1 MSRNAESRFALAPSV
16 SHPRSTFDRNQK
28 IVTSAEVGKLIP
40 FFIDEVLPGDTFQ
53 VDTHAVIRFTP
64 MVSCPLDDIVF
75 DTYYFYVP
83 NRIVYDDWIRFMGES
98 DKSAWTTPPT
108 YKVPKITAPE
118 GGWNNGTIADYLGI
132 PTKVSNISV
141 NALPFRAFAKIYD
154 FFFRDENVQDHV
166 YCPTDAVNRTGVN
179 TGNYV
184 TDMHLGGQVPYA
196 NKLHDAFTSCLPN
209 TQKAGEPATLKF
221 EGVVPVHTMPSNNDF
236 SSLPSGFGYTPV
248 AYNVI
253 SPTGES
259 LNLSAGLY
267 APAAKL
273 TNQLALDPVSGSNT
287 LNQEAGW
294 DPYGGAEFQANGTSV
309 AMSPSNLVA
318 NMSLSKFGFNV
329 PELRTAFQVQR
340 FLELLARTGTRYNE
354 AIKAIYDVT
363 VPDYRAMMPEYL
375 GGSRIDINIQQVTNM
390 TAPSA
395 ANDDPLGTVG
405 AYSLTNSSGASW
417 TKSFTEA
424 GFVIG
429 CFVARYRHSYQQSL
443 AKMWTRGE
451 DRTDYFM
458 PVFAN
463 ISEQPVYNRE
473 VCCLGQISDADV
485 FGYQEAWYDYR
496 YLPDRISG
504 LMRSNSNS
512 GLDIWHFADYYDGV
526 PTLSDEWMQEDSSN
540 IDRCLAVKQATAGF
554 QFYCDI
560 LVNNRATRLLPLY
573 SVPGLIDH
581 N

>member
-28 IVTSAEVGKLIP
+28 IVTSGEVGKLVP

-53 VDTHAVIRFTP
+53 VDTHAVLRFTP

-83 NRIVYDDWIRFMGES
+83 NRIVYDDWTRFMGES
-98 DKSAWTTPPT
+98 DISAWTTPPT
-108 YKVPKITAPE
+108 YKVPRVVAPE
-118 GGWNNGTIADYLGI
+118 GGWDNGTIADYLGV
-132 PTKVSNISV
+132 PTKVPNISV

-154 FFFRDENVQDHV
+154 YFFRDENVQDHV
-166 YCPTDAVNRTGVN
+166 NCPTDAVNRTGVN

-184 TDMHLGGQVPYA
+184 TDMHLGGKVPYA

-209 TQKAGEPATLKF
+209 TQKGASPAH
-221 EGVVPVHTMPSNNDF
+221 VVFGGKIPVHTGDTF
-236 SSLPSGFGYTPV
+236 D
-248 AYNVI
+248 I
-253 SPTGES
+253 
-259 LNLSAGLY
+259 
-267 APAAKL
+267 
-273 TNQLALDPVSGSNT
+273 SNT
-287 LNQEAGW
+287 PSVPMHYDIKNVDSTADMAFMDGKSYW
-294 DPYGGAEFQANGTSV
+294 PAFKHSGINMIPPGGSV
-309 AMSPSNLVA
+309 STGDS
-318 NMSLSKFGFNV
+318 SYGFNV
-329 PELRTAFQVQR
+329 TDGFAMADQQTGTMMFRPNNLYADMSMADGGGISIPELRTAFQVQR

-363 VPDYRAMMPEYL
+363 VPDYRAMQPEYL
-375 GGSRIDINIQQVTNM
+375 GGSRIDINIQQVVNM

-395 ANDDPLGTVG
+395 QNDDPLGTIG

-417 TKSFTEA
+417 TKSFVEA

-443 AKMWTRGE
+443 ARMWTRGE

-458 PVFAN
+458 PVFQN
-463 ISEQPVYNRE
+463 ISEQPVYKRE
-473 VCCLGQISDADV
+473 VCCTGQTSDGDV
-485 FGYQEAWYDYR
+485 FGYQEPWYDYR

-504 LMRSNSNS
+504 LCRTNANS
-512 GLDIWHFADYYDGV
+512 GLDIWHFGDYYNEV
-526 PTLSDEWMQEDSSN
+526 PTLSDTWMQEDSSN

>member
-28 IVTSAEVGKLIP
+28 IVTSGEVGKLIP

-53 VDTHAVIRFTP
+53 VDTHAVLRFTP

-98 DKSAWTTPPT
+98 DTSAWTTPPT
-108 YKVPKITAPE
+108 YKVPKVSAPA
-118 GGWNNGTIADYLGI
+118 GGWDNGTIADYMGI
-132 PTKVSNISV
+132 PTKVSGISV

-154 FFFRDENVQDHV
+154 YFFRDENVQDHV
-166 YCPTDAVNRTGVN
+166 NCPTDAVNRTGVN

-184 TDMHLGGQVPYA
+184 TDIHLGGKVPYA

-209 TQKAGEPATLKF
+209 TQKAGLPASI
-221 EGVVPVHTMPSNNDF
+221 GISHVPVVTGAEHGNIDRMHPMTFDVRRKD
-236 SSLPSGFGYTPV
+236 G
-248 AYNVI
+248 VI
-253 SPTGES
+253 QP
-259 LNLSAGLY
+259 LSANQGYSALLIHDDKVN
-267 APAAKL
+267 ADL
-273 TNQLALDPVSGSNT
+273 TNRGYLALGGGQSNQNYNFDSSYNLYPT
-287 LNQEAGW
+287 NLEIN
-294 DPYGGAEFQANGTSV
+294 
-309 AMSPSNLVA
+309 SN
-318 NMSLSKFGFNV
+318 SFISV

-375 GGSRIDINIQQVTNM
+375 GGSRIDINIQQVVNM
-390 TAPSA
+390 TAPSG
-395 ANDDPLGTVG
+395 ANDDPLGTIG

-417 TKSFTEA
+417 TKSFVEA

-443 AKMWTRGE
+443 ARMWTRGE

-463 ISEQPVYNRE
+463 ISEQPVYKRE
-473 VCCLGQISDADV
+473 ICCTGTETDDDV
-485 FGYQEAWYDYR
+485 FGYQEPWFDYR

-504 LMRSNSNS
+504 LCRTNANS
-512 GLDIWHFADYYDGV
+512 GLDIWHFADYYNEV
-526 PTLSDEWMQEDSSN
+526 PTLSDTWMQEDSSN
-540 IDRCLAVKQATAGF
+540 VDRCLAVKQATAGF

>member
-28 IVTSAEVGKLIP
+28 IVTSGEVGKLIP

-53 VDTHAVIRFTP
+53 VDTHAVLRFTP

-83 NRIVYDDWIRFMGES
+83 NRIVYDDWVRFMGES
-98 DKSAWTTPPT
+98 DTSAWTTPPT
-108 YKVPKITAPE
+108 YKVPKVSAPT
-118 GGWNNGTIADYLGI
+118 GGWDNGTIADYLGV
-132 PTKVSNISV
+132 PTKVSGISV

-154 FFFRDENVQDHV
+154 YFFRDENVQDHV
-166 YCPTDAVNRTGVN
+166 NCPTDAVNRTGVN

-184 TDMHLGGQVPYA
+184 TDLHLGGKVPYA

-209 TQKAGEPATLKF
+209 TQKAGSPAT
-221 EGVVPVHTMPSNNDF
+221 VYATPVPVMTGDEHITGPVSNLTPLKWRTDDSFGLSNNK
-236 SSLPSGFGYTPV
+236 
-248 AYNVI
+248 AYNIVLGNTSGEGYI
-253 SPTGES
+253 GVGDTLITNEANINVTSCKNLQPT
-259 LNLSAGLY
+259 NLWADTS
-267 APAAKL
+267 
-273 TNQLALDPVSGSNT
+273 QL
-287 LNQEAGW
+287 
-294 DPYGGAEFQANGTSV
+294 
-309 AMSPSNLVA
+309 
-318 NMSLSKFGFNV
+318 GFSI

-340 FLELLARTGTRYNE
+340 FLELLARTGSRYNE

-363 VPDYRAMMPEYL
+363 VPDYRAMQPEYL
-375 GGSRIDINIQQVTNM
+375 GGSRIDINIQQVVNM

-395 ANDDPLGTVG
+395 DTDDPLGTIG

-417 TKSFTEA
+417 TKSFVEA

-443 AKMWTRGE
+443 ARMWTRGE

-463 ISEQPVYNRE
+463 ISEQPVYKRE
-473 VCCLGQISDADV
+473 ICCTGTETDDDV
-485 FGYQEAWYDYR
+485 FGYQEPWFDYR

-504 LMRSNSNS
+504 LCRTNANS
-512 GLDIWHFADYYDGV
+512 GLDIWHFGDFYNDV
-526 PTLSDEWMQEDSSN
+526 PTLSDTWMQEDSSN
-540 IDRCLAVKQATAGF
+540 VDRCLAVKQATAGF

>member
-28 IVTSAEVGKLIP
+28 IVTSGEVGRLIP
-40 FFIDEVLPGDTFQ
+40 FYIDEVLPGDTFQ
-53 VDTHAVIRFTP
+53 VDTHAVLRFTP

-83 NRIVYDDWIRFMGES
+83 NRIVYDDWVRFMGES
-98 DKSAWTTPPT
+98 DTSAWTKAPT

-118 GGWNNGTIADYLGI
+118 GGWDNGTIADYLGV

-166 YCPTDAVNRTGVN
+166 NCPTDAVNRTGVN

-184 TDMHLGGQVPYA
+184 TDMHLGGKVPYA

-209 TQKAGEPATLKF
+209 TQKAGEPASISFT
-221 EGVVPVHTMPSNNDF
+221 GYVPVHTDYQNFTNPQTVPAPVQYDVFNYDLGGSAASVGVGNHIPSSYLKNA
-236 SSLPSGFGYTPV
+236 SSIPAMSKVNT
-248 AYNVI
+248 
-253 SPTGES
+253 SDS
-259 LNLSAGLY
+259 DWSA
-267 APAAKL
+267 
-273 TNQLALDPVSGSNT
+273 NSVQVSGDRNN
-287 LNQEAGW
+287 LV
-294 DPYGGAEFQANGTSV
+294 F
-309 AMSPSNLVA
+309 SPSNLYADMNMA
-318 NMSLSKFGFNV
+318 NFNLDV
-329 PELRTAFQVQR
+329 PQIRTAFQVQR

-363 VPDYRAMMPEYL
+363 VPDYRAMQPEYL
-375 GGSRIDINIQQVTNM
+375 GGSRIDINIQQVVNM

-395 ANDDPLGTVG
+395 QNDDPLGTIG

-417 TKSFTEA
+417 TKSFVEA

-463 ISEQPVYNRE
+463 ISEQPVYKRE
-473 VCCLGQISDADV
+473 ICCTGNNTDDDV
-485 FGYQEAWYDYR
+485 FGYQEPWFDYR

-504 LMRSNSNS
+504 LCRTNANS
-512 GLDIWHFADYYDGV
+512 GLDIWHFGDYYNEV
-526 PTLSDEWMQEDSSN
+526 PTLSDTWMQEDSSN

>member
-28 IVTSAEVGKLIP
+28 IVTSGEVGRLIP

-53 VDTHAVIRFTP
+53 VDTHAVLRFTP

-98 DKSAWTTPPT
+98 DHSAWTTPPT

-118 GGWNNGTIADYLGI
+118 GGWDNGTIADYLGV
-132 PTKVSNISV
+132 PTKVPNISV

-154 FFFRDENVQDHV
+154 YFFRDENVQDNV
-166 YCPTDAVNRTGVN
+166 NCPTDAVNRTGVN
-179 TGNYV
+179 TGNYI
-184 TDMHLGGQVPYA
+184 TDIHLGGKVPYA

-209 TQKAGEPATLKF
+209 TQKAGQPAAVSLAGTIPITT
-221 EGVVPVHTMPSNNDF
+221 GPDYVPDDKLPGMHLGFDF
-236 SSLPSGFGYTPV
+236 QT
-248 AYNVI
+248 I
-253 SPTGES
+253 PTGNNSFSALYMSQPTEMGRYLDGKLVSSTNFTSQLTGSKELYPTNLYVDMDKS
-259 LNLSAGLY
+259 LGISI
-267 APAAKL
+267 
-273 TNQLALDPVSGSNT
+273 
-287 LNQEAGW
+287 
-294 DPYGGAEFQANGTSV
+294 
-309 AMSPSNLVA
+309 
-318 NMSLSKFGFNV
+318 

-363 VPDYRAMMPEYL
+363 VPDYRAMQPEYL
-375 GGSRIDINIQQVTNM
+375 GGSRIDINIQQVVNM

-395 ANDDPLGTVG
+395 DSDDPLGTIG

-417 TKSFTEA
+417 TKSFVEA

-451 DRTDYFM
+451 DRSDYFM

-463 ISEQPVYNRE
+463 ISEQPVYKRE
-473 VCCLGQISDADV
+473 ICCTGTETDDDV

-512 GLDIWHFADYYDGV
+512 GLDIWHFGDYYNEV
-526 PTLSDEWMQEDSSN
+526 PTLSDTWMQEDSSN
-540 IDRCLAVKQATAGF
+540 VDRCLAVKQATAGF

>member
-28 IVTSAEVGKLIP
+28 IVTSGEVGKLIP

-53 VDTHAVIRFTP
+53 VDTHAVLRFTP

-98 DKSAWTTPPT
+98 DKNAWTRPPV
-108 YKVPKITAPE
+108 YKVPKVSAPK
-118 GGWNNGTIADYLGI
+118 GGWNNGTIADYMGI
-132 PTKVSNISV
+132 PTKVENIGV

-154 FFFRDENVQDHV
+154 FFFRDENLQDHV
-166 YCPTDAVNRTGVN
+166 NCPTDGVMRQGVN

-184 TDMHLGGQVPYA
+184 TDLHLGGQVPYA

-209 TQKAGEPATLKF
+209 TQKAPSAASIGLGNIPVVTGSPHKKVNPDYPLQF
-221 EGVVPVHTMPSNNDF
+221 DVLQGGVPVFMNENT
-236 SSLPSGFGYTPV
+236 
-248 AYNVI
+248 AYNASLYNDPNKHGDSRFRGSLATGSETSKPNFNFTTASNWYPNNLQIAGNTFI
-253 SPTGES
+253 SI
-259 LNLSAGLY
+259 
-267 APAAKL
+267 
-273 TNQLALDPVSGSNT
+273 
-287 LNQEAGW
+287 
-294 DPYGGAEFQANGTSV
+294 
-309 AMSPSNLVA
+309 
-318 NMSLSKFGFNV
+318 

-340 FLELLARTGTRYNE
+340 FLELLARTGSRYNE

-363 VPDYRAMMPEYL
+363 VPDYRAMQPEYL
-375 GGSRIDINIQQVTNM
+375 GGSRIDINIQQVVNM

-395 ANDDPLGTVG
+395 DTDDPLGTIG

-417 TKSFTEA
+417 TKSFVEA

-463 ISEQPVYNRE
+463 ISEQPVYKRE
-473 VCCLGQISDADV
+473 ICCTGTETDDDV
-485 FGYQEAWYDYR
+485 FGYQEPWFDYR

-504 LMRSNSNS
+504 LCRTNANS
-512 GLDIWHFADYYDGV
+512 GLDIWHFGDYYETV
-526 PTLSDEWMQEDSSN
+526 PTLSDEWMHEDSSN

>member
-28 IVTSAEVGKLIP
+28 IVTSGEVGKLIP

-53 VDTHAVIRFTP
+53 VDTHAVLRFTP

-98 DKSAWTTPPT
+98 DTSAWTTPPT
-108 YKVPKITAPE
+108 YKVPKIKAPT
-118 GGWNNGTIADYLGI
+118 GGWDNGTIADYFGI
-132 PTKVSNISV
+132 PTKVENISV

-154 FFFRDENVQDHV
+154 YFFRDENVQDHV
-166 YCPTDAVNRTGVN
+166 NCPTDAVNRNGVN

-184 TDMHLGGQVPYA
+184 TDLHLGGKVPYA

-209 TQKAGEPATLKF
+209 TQKSGAPTSVVFAGDVPVIPSTPHLNSIPIGSPGMTFYDAGVNQTVTDGKMATL
-221 EGVVPVHTMPSNNDF
+221 VVGHGSSDQVHTGRKLGLGAKDLGAST
-236 SSLPSGFGYTPV
+236 SSFDYLVP
-248 AYNVI
+248 
-253 SPTGES
+253 
-259 LNLSAGLY
+259 
-267 APAAKL
+267 
-273 TNQLALDPVSGSNT
+273 D
-287 LNQEAGW
+287 
-294 DPYGGAEFQANGTSV
+294 
-309 AMSPSNLVA
+309 NLVA
-318 NMSLSKFGFNV
+318 RFNDSQV
-329 PELRTAFQVQR
+329 GISIPELRTAFQVQR

-363 VPDYRAMMPEYL
+363 VPDYRAMQPEYL
-375 GGSRIDINIQQVTNM
+375 GGSRIDINIQQVVNM

-395 ANDDPLGTVG
+395 DSDDPLGTIG

-417 TKSFTEA
+417 TKSFVEA

-458 PVFAN
+458 PVFQN
-463 ISEQPVYNRE
+463 ISEQPVYKRE
-473 VCCLGQISDADV
+473 ICCTGTETDDDV
-485 FGYQEAWYDYR
+485 FGYQEPFYDYR

-504 LMRSNSNS
+504 LCRTNANS
-512 GLDIWHFADYYDGV
+512 GLDIWHFGDYYNEV
-526 PTLSDEWMQEDSSN
+526 PTLSDTWMQEDSSN
-540 IDRCLAVKQATAGF
+540 VDRCLAVKQATAGF

>member
-28 IVTSAEVGKLIP
+28 IVTSGEVGKLIP

-53 VDTHAVIRFTP
+53 VDTHAVLRFTP

-75 DTYYFYVP
+75 DTYYFYCP

-98 DKSAWTTPPT
+98 DTSAWTTPPT

-118 GGWNNGTIADYLGI
+118 GGWDNGTIADYLGV
-132 PTKVSNISV
+132 PTKVPNISV

-166 YCPTDAVNRTGVN
+166 NCPTDAVNRTGVN

-184 TDMHLGGQVPYA
+184 TDMHLGGKVPYA

-209 TQKAGEPATLKF
+209 TQKAASAASLTMSTGTYADVITR
-221 EGVVPVHTMPSNNDF
+221 GDVHTTGASALTFDVWNSKSAANTAPEFMYPLAGTNRKSIPSFEHISANAAYGYATSNSITDNELRLVPNN
-236 SSLPSGFGYTPV
+236 
-248 AYNVI
+248 
-253 SPTGES
+253 
-259 LNLSAGLY
+259 LY
-267 APAAKL
+267 ADL
-273 TNQLALDPVSGSNT
+273 SGVGSVSI
-287 LNQEAGW
+287 
-294 DPYGGAEFQANGTSV
+294 
-309 AMSPSNLVA
+309 
-318 NMSLSKFGFNV
+318 

-340 FLELLARTGTRYNE
+340 FLELLARTGSRYNE

-363 VPDYRAMMPEYL
+363 VPDYRAMQPEYL
-375 GGSRIDINIQQVTNM
+375 GGSRIDINIQQVVNM

-395 ANDDPLGTVG
+395 QNDDPLGTIG

-417 TKSFTEA
+417 TKSFVEA

-443 AKMWTRGE
+443 ARMWTRGE

-463 ISEQPVYNRE
+463 ISEQPVYKRE
-473 VCCLGQISDADV
+473 ICCTGTETDDDV
-485 FGYQEAWYDYR
+485 FGYQEPWFDYR

-504 LMRSNSNS
+504 LCRSNSNS
-512 GLDIWHFADYYDGV
+512 GLDIWHFGDYYNEV
-526 PTLSDEWMQEDSSN
+526 PTLSDTWMQEDSSN

-560 LVNNRATRLLPLY
+560 LVNNRATRLLPLF

>member
-16 SHPRSTFDRNQK
+16 SHPRSTFNRNQK
-28 IVTSAEVGKLIP
+28 IVTSGEVGKLIP

-53 VDTHAVIRFTP
+53 VDTHAVLRFTP

-98 DKSAWTTPPT
+98 DTSAWTTPPT
-108 YKVPKITAPE
+108 YKVPKVKAPN
-118 GGWNNGTIADYLGI
+118 GGWDNGTIADYLGV

-154 FFFRDENVQDHV
+154 YFFRDENVQDHV
-166 YCPTDAVNRTGVN
+166 NCPTDAVNRTGVN

-184 TDMHLGGQVPYA
+184 TDMHLGGKVPYA

-209 TQKAGEPATLKF
+209 TQKAGSPASIPF
-221 EGVVPVHTMPSNNDF
+221 DGYIPVHTLGDTIDAS
-236 SSLPSGFGYTPV
+236 
-248 AYNVI
+248 
-253 SPTGES
+253 
-259 LNLSAGLY
+259 LSAPLPVTYDVYNIDPQNSATIGTGNYIPASYHSGDKNIPFMERANTANTQDGWNPSSFNAGGTQSTLVFSPNNLY
-267 APAAKL
+267 ADMNA
-273 TNQLALDPVSGSNT
+273 SN
-287 LNQEAGW
+287 
-294 DPYGGAEFQANGTSV
+294 FSI
-309 AMSPSNLVA
+309 
-318 NMSLSKFGFNV
+318 NV
-329 PELRTAFQVQR
+329 PQLRTAFQVQR

-363 VPDYRAMMPEYL
+363 VPDYRAMQPEYL
-375 GGSRIDINIQQVTNM
+375 GGSRIDINIQQVVNM

-395 ANDDPLGTVG
+395 EADDPLGTIG

-417 TKSFTEA
+417 TKSFVEA

-458 PVFAN
+458 PVFQN
-463 ISEQPVYNRE
+463 ISEQPVYKRE
-473 VCCLGQISDADV
+473 VCCTGTETDDDV
-485 FGYQEAWYDYR
+485 FGYQEPWYDYR

-504 LMRSNSNS
+504 LCRTNANS
-512 GLDIWHFADYYDGV
+512 GLDIWHFGDYYNEV
-526 PTLSDEWMQEDSSN
+526 PTLSDTWMQEDSSN
-540 IDRCLAVKQATAGF
+540 VDRCLAVKQATAGF

>member
-1 MSRNAESRFALAPSV
+1 MVMSRNAESRFALAPSV

-28 IVTSAEVGKLIP
+28 IVTSGEVGRLIP

-53 VDTHAVIRFTP
+53 VDTHAVLRFTP

-83 NRIVYDDWIRFMGES
+83 NRIVYDDWVRFMGES
-98 DKSAWTTPPT
+98 DASAWTIPPT
-108 YKVPKITAPE
+108 YKVPKVKAPA
-118 GGWNNGTIADYLGI
+118 GGWDNGTIADYLGV

-154 FFFRDENVQDHV
+154 YFFRDENVQDHV
-166 YCPTDAVNRTGVN
+166 NCPTDGVNRVGVN

-184 TDMHLGGQVPYA
+184 TDIHLGGKVPYA

-209 TQKAGEPATLKF
+209 TQKSGEPASLTF
-221 EGVVPVHTMPSNNDF
+221 NGYVPVHTDYTGF
-236 SSLPSGFGYTPV
+236 DLPAKYTPAPV
-248 AYNVI
+248 FHDVFNYNDNPISIGTTNLIPSASHIGDLNIPANGISKTSNEADGWAYNAVQLTGAENGI
-253 SPTGES
+253 VMSP
-259 LNLSAGLY
+259 NNLY
-267 APAAKL
+267 A
-273 TNQLALDPVSGSNT
+273 D
-287 LNQEAGW
+287 
-294 DPYGGAEFQANGTSV
+294 
-309 AMSPSNLVA
+309 MSMARVGIS
-318 NMSLSKFGFNV
+318 V

-363 VPDYRAMMPEYL
+363 VPDYRAMQPEYL
-375 GGSRIDINIQQVTNM
+375 GGSRIDINIQQVVNM

-395 ANDDPLGTVG
+395 DTDDPLGTIG

-417 TKSFTEA
+417 TKSFVEA

-443 AKMWTRGE
+443 ARMWTRGE

-463 ISEQPVYNRE
+463 ISEQPVYKRE
-473 VCCLGQISDADV
+473 ICCTGTETDDDV
-485 FGYQEAWYDYR
+485 FGYQEPWFDYR

-504 LMRSNSNS
+504 LCRTNSNS
-512 GLDIWHFADYYDGV
+512 GLDIWHFADYYNTV
-526 PTLSDEWMQEDSSN
+526 PTLSDTWMHEDSSN

>member
-28 IVTSAEVGKLIP
+28 IVTSGEVGKLIP

-53 VDTHAVIRFTP
+53 VDTHAVLRFTP

-98 DKSAWTTPPT
+98 DTSAWTAPPT
-108 YKVPKITAPE
+108 YKVPKLTAPT
-118 GGWNNGTIADYLGI
+118 GGWDNGTIADYFGI
-132 PTKVSNISV
+132 PTKVPNIKV

-154 FFFRDENVQDHV
+154 YFFRDENVQDHV
-166 YCPTDAVNRTGVN
+166 NCPTDAVNRTGVN

-184 TDMHLGGQVPYA
+184 TDMHLGGKVPYA

-209 TQKAGEPATLKF
+209 TQKAGAPASIKLDAH
-221 EGVVPVHTMPSNNDF
+221 VPIITGSDFTPNYDLPSMHLGINPPQSVTGNKY
-236 SSLPSGFGYTPV
+236 SQLYMSLPTSAGSYSDGKLV
-248 AYNVI
+248 AYNEYNQSLVNPRDVW
-253 SPTGES
+253 PT
-259 LNLSAGLY
+259 NLY
-267 APAAKL
+267 A
-273 TNQLALDPVSGSNT
+273 DMRY
-287 LNQEAGW
+287 AG
-294 DPYGGAEFQANGTSV
+294 GISI
-309 AMSPSNLVA
+309 
-318 NMSLSKFGFNV
+318 

-363 VPDYRAMMPEYL
+363 VPDYRAMQPEYL
-375 GGSRIDINIQQVTNM
+375 GGSRIDINIQQVVNM

-395 ANDDPLGTVG
+395 TGDDPLGTIG

-417 TKSFTEA
+417 TKSFVEA

-443 AKMWTRGE
+443 ARMWTRGE

-463 ISEQPVYNRE
+463 ISEQPVYKRE
-473 VCCLGQISDADV
+473 ICCTGTETDDDV
-485 FGYQEAWYDYR
+485 FGYQEPWFDYR

-504 LMRSNSNS
+504 LCRTNANS
-512 GLDIWHFADYYDGV
+512 GLDIWHFGDYYNEA
-526 PTLSDEWMQEDSSN
+526 PTLSDTWMQEDSSN

>member
-28 IVTSAEVGKLIP
+28 IVTSGQVGKLIP

-53 VDTHAVIRFTP
+53 VDTHAVLRFTP

-98 DKSAWTTPPT
+98 DTSAWTTPPT

-118 GGWNNGTIADYLGI
+118 GGWDNGTIADYLGV
-132 PTKVSNISV
+132 PTKVPNISV

-154 FFFRDENVQDHV
+154 FFFRDENLQDHV
-166 YCPTDAVNRTGVN
+166 NCPTDGVNRTGVN

-184 TDMHLGGQVPYA
+184 TDMHLGGAVPYA

-209 TQKAGEPATLKF
+209 TQKAGEPASITF
-221 EGVVPVHTMPSNNDF
+221 TGYIPVHTRSSTFNLPPGIPDPVYFDIYNNG
-236 SSLPSGFGYTPV
+236 SSDVIGTGNYVPASYHSGNQNIPSGGRVSTAIFGDNWRPSSVNLNGTESDLV
-248 AYNVI
+248 F
-253 SPTGES
+253 SP
-259 LNLSAGLY
+259 NNLY
-267 APAAKL
+267 A
-273 TNQLALDPVSGSNT
+273 D
-287 LNQEAGW
+287 
-294 DPYGGAEFQANGTSV
+294 
-309 AMSPSNLVA
+309 M
-318 NMSLSKFGFNV
+318 NMSEFNLNV
-329 PELRTAFQVQR
+329 PQIRTAFQVQR

-363 VPDYRAMMPEYL
+363 VPDYRAMQPEYL
-375 GGSRIDINIQQVTNM
+375 GGSRIDINIQQVVNM

-395 ANDDPLGTVG
+395 QNDDPLGTIG

-417 TKSFTEA
+417 TKSFVEA

-443 AKMWTRGE
+443 ARMWTRGE

-458 PVFAN
+458 PVFSN
-463 ISEQPVYNRE
+463 ISEQPVYKRE
-473 VCCLGQISDADV
+473 ICCTGTETDDDV
-485 FGYQEAWYDYR
+485 FGYQEPWFDYR

-504 LMRSNSNS
+504 LCRTNSNS
-512 GLDIWHFADYYDGV
+512 GLDIWHFADYYQTV
-526 PTLSDEWMQEDSSN
+526 PTLSDEWIHEDSSN
-540 IDRCLAVKQATAGF
+540 VDRCLAVKQATAGF

>member
-28 IVTSAEVGKLIP
+28 IVTSGEVGKLIP

-75 DTYYFYVP
+75 DTYYFYCP

-98 DKSAWTTPPT
+98 DVSGWTTPPT
-108 YKVPKITAPE
+108 YKVPKIKAPE
-118 GGWNNGTIADYLGI
+118 GGWQNGTIADYFGI
-132 PTKVSNISV
+132 PTKVPNISV

-154 FFFRDENVQDHV
+154 FFFRDENLQDHV
-166 YCPTDAVNRTGVN
+166 YCPTDAVNRDGVN

-184 TDMHLGGQVPYA
+184 TDMHLGGLVPKA

-209 TQKAGEPATLKF
+209 TQKAGSPAAIGFL
-221 EGVVPVHTMPSNNDF
+221 GQVPVHTDYETIDMT
-236 SSLPSGFGYTPV
+236 SLPGVGINYTISNYGTQPIDLSNTGVIPAVHHSNSLSLDAGSSANSGDSGSGWAPGGTAFKTNSDTTLLMRP
-248 AYNVI
+248 N
-253 SPTGES
+253 
-259 LNLSAGLY
+259 NLY
-267 APAAKL
+267 ADMTMA
-273 TNQLALDPVSGSNT
+273 
-287 LNQEAGW
+287 
-294 DPYGGAEFQANGTSV
+294 SV
-309 AMSPSNLVA
+309 
-318 NMSLSKFGFNV
+318 GITV

-363 VPDYRAMMPEYL
+363 VPDYRAMQPEYL
-375 GGSRIDINIQQVTNM
+375 GGSRIDVNIQQVVNM

-395 ANDDPLGTVG
+395 QNDDPLGTIG

-417 TKSFTEA
+417 TKSFVEA

-458 PVFAN
+458 PVFQN

-473 VCCLGQISDADV
+473 VCCTGQDTDAQV
-485 FGYQEAWYDYR
+485 FGYQEPWYDYR

-504 LMRSNSNS
+504 LCRTNANS
-512 GLDIWHFADYYDGV
+512 GLDIWHFADYYESI
-526 PTLSDEWMQEDSSN
+526 PYLSDEWIAEDSSN
-540 IDRCLAVKQATAGF
+540 VDRCLAVKQATAGF

>member
-28 IVTSAEVGKLIP
+28 IVTSGEVGKLIP

-53 VDTHAVIRFTP
+53 VDTHAVLRFTP

-83 NRIVYDDWIRFMGES
+83 NRIVYDDWIRFMGEA
-98 DKSAWTTPPT
+98 DTSAWTTPPT
-108 YKVPKITAPE
+108 YKVPKITAPQ
-118 GGWNNGTIADYLGI
+118 GGWDNGTIADYLGV

-154 FFFRDENVQDHV
+154 YFFRDENVQDHV
-166 YCPTDAVNRTGVN
+166 NCPTDAVNRTGVN

-184 TDMHLGGQVPYA
+184 SDLHLGGKVPYA

-209 TQKAGEPATLKF
+209 TQKAGSPAQVSFAGNIPVITKDDIIPGVINNPSVHFPSTLPNNDTSWSLGVRLHDSNYAADKLCNVGQNQ
-221 EGVVPVHTMPSNNDF
+221 GVVSTNNGK
-236 SSLPSGFGYTPV
+236 GFAPDNMYV
-248 AYNVI
+248 D
-253 SPTGES
+253 
-259 LNLSAGLY
+259 SA
-267 APAAKL
+267 
-273 TNQLALDPVSGSNT
+273 
-287 LNQEAGW
+287 
-294 DPYGGAEFQANGTSV
+294 
-309 AMSPSNLVA
+309 
-318 NMSLSKFGFNV
+318 SLSVSV
-329 PELRTAFQVQR
+329 PELRTAFQIQR

-363 VPDYRAMMPEYL
+363 VPDYRAMQPEYL
-375 GGSRIDINIQQVTNM
+375 GGSRIDINIQQVVNM

-395 ANDDPLGTVG
+395 DTDDPLGTIG

-417 TKSFTEA
+417 TKSFVEA

-443 AKMWTRGE
+443 ARMWTRGE

-463 ISEQPVYNRE
+463 ISEQPVYKRE
-473 VCCLGQISDADV
+473 ICCTGTNTDDDV
-485 FGYQEAWYDYR
+485 FGYQEPWFDYR

-504 LMRSNSNS
+504 LCRTNANS
-512 GLDIWHFADYYDGV
+512 GLDIWHFGDYYNEV
-526 PTLSDEWMQEDSSN
+526 PTLSDTWMQEDSSN

>member
-28 IVTSAEVGKLIP
+28 IVTSGEVGKLIP

-53 VDTHAVIRFTP
+53 VDTHAVLRFTP

-98 DKSAWTTPPT
+98 DISAWTTPPT
-108 YKVPKITAPE
+108 YKVPKITAPA
-118 GGWNNGTIADYLGI
+118 GGWDNGTIADYLGV
-132 PTKVSNISV
+132 PTKVSGISV

-154 FFFRDENVQDHV
+154 YFFRDENVQDHV
-166 YCPTDAVNRTGVN
+166 NCPTDAVNRNGVN

-184 TDMHLGGQVPYA
+184 TDLHLGGKVPYA

-209 TQKAGEPATLKF
+209 TQKAG
-221 EGVVPVHTMPSNNDF
+221 
-236 SSLPSGFGYTPV
+236 
-248 AYNVI
+248 
-253 SPTGES
+253 
-259 LNLSAGLY
+259 
-267 APAAKL
+267 APAAISFGKDVPIITGADYYPNYNEPGMHLGFKQSVTPTGNPTYYSQLFMSQPTSAGHKL
-273 TNQLALDPVSGSNT
+273 DGKVVGS
-287 LNQEAGW
+287 E
-294 DPYGGAEFQANGTSV
+294 
-309 AMSPSNLVA
+309 
-318 NMSLSKFGFNV
+318 GFNTQMSSPQELYPTNLYADMRNAV
-329 PELRTAFQVQR
+329 GISIPELRTAFQVQR

-363 VPDYRAMMPEYL
+363 VPDYRAMQPEYL
-375 GGSRIDINIQQVTNM
+375 GGSRIDINIQQVVNM

-395 ANDDPLGTVG
+395 QNDDPLGTIG

-417 TKSFTEA
+417 TKSFVEA

-458 PVFAN
+458 PVFQN
-463 ISEQPVYNRE
+463 ISEQPVYKRE
-473 VCCLGQISDADV
+473 ICCTGTEADDDV
-485 FGYQEAWYDYR
+485 FGYQEPFYDYR

-504 LMRSNSNS
+504 LCRTNANA
-512 GLDIWHFADYYDGV
+512 GLDIWHFGDYYNEP
-526 PTLSDEWMQEDSSN
+526 PTLSDAWMQEDSSN

>member
-28 IVTSAEVGKLIP
+28 IVTSGEVGKLIP

-53 VDTHAVIRFTP
+53 VDTHAVLRFTP

-83 NRIVYDDWIRFMGES
+83 NRIVYDDWVRFMGES
-98 DKSAWTTPPT
+98 DTSAWTSPPT
-108 YKVPKITAPE
+108 YKVPKLTAPA
-118 GGWNNGTIADYLGI
+118 GGWDNGTIADYLGV
-132 PTKVSNISV
+132 PTKVPNIKV

-154 FFFRDENVQDHV
+154 YFFRDENVQDHV
-166 YCPTDAVNRTGVN
+166 NCPTDAVNRNGVN

-184 TDMHLGGQVPYA
+184 TDLHLGGKVPYA

-209 TQKAGEPATLKF
+209 TQKAGTPAAVRLSDIPVIT
-221 EGVVPVHTMPSNNDF
+221 GPVHTSQDVSSILPGLHVTSQTAMTENDSYLVGMYHDA
-236 SSLPSGFGYTPV
+236 SSPAGDSVLHNKTD
-248 AYNVI
+248 ARTA
-253 SPTGES
+253 SPTVY
-259 LNLSAGLY
+259 NN
-267 APAAKL
+267 
-273 TNQLALDPVSGSNT
+273 TNQLVPTNLWASGQGVGISI
-287 LNQEAGW
+287 
-294 DPYGGAEFQANGTSV
+294 
-309 AMSPSNLVA
+309 
-318 NMSLSKFGFNV
+318 

-363 VPDYRAMMPEYL
+363 VPDYRAMQPEYL
-375 GGSRIDINIQQVTNM
+375 GGSRIDINIQQVVNM

-395 ANDDPLGTVG
+395 ENDDPLGTIG

-417 TKSFTEA
+417 TKSFVEA

-458 PVFAN
+458 PVFQN
-463 ISEQPVYNRE
+463 ISEQPVYKRE
-473 VCCLGQISDADV
+473 VCCTGTDTDDDV
-485 FGYQEAWYDYR
+485 FGYQEPWYDYR

-504 LMRSNSNS
+504 LCRTNANS
-512 GLDIWHFADYYDGV
+512 GLDIWHFADYYQNP
-526 PTLSDEWMQEDSSN
+526 PTLSDEWMHEDSSN
-540 IDRCLAVKQATAGF
+540 IDRCLAVKQSTAGF

>member
-28 IVTSAEVGKLIP
+28 IVTSGEVGRLIP

-53 VDTHAVIRFTP
+53 VDTHAVLRFTP

-75 DTYYFYVP
+75 DTYYFYIP

-98 DKSAWTTPPT
+98 DTSAWTKVPT

-118 GGWNNGTIADYLGI
+118 GGWDNGTIADYLGV
-132 PTKVSNISV
+132 PTKVPNISV

-166 YCPTDAVNRTGVN
+166 NCPTDAVNRTGVN

-184 TDMHLGGQVPYA
+184 TDIHLGGKVPYA

-209 TQKAGEPATLKF
+209 TQKAGSPATVPFSTSIPVITGPDYYPDTTF
-221 EGVVPVHTMPSNNDF
+221 EGIHFGFGVPASGADNTYSQLYMSKPTTAGVNNDGKVVA
-236 SSLPSGFGYTPV
+236 SKSFGTQLSDVDDVY
-248 AYNVI
+248 
-253 SPTGES
+253 PT
-259 LNLSAGLY
+259 NLY
-267 APAAKL
+267 ADMSRA
-273 TNQLALDPVSGSNT
+273 PV
-287 LNQEAGW
+287 
-294 DPYGGAEFQANGTSV
+294 
-309 AMSPSNLVA
+309 
-318 NMSLSKFGFNV
+318 GFSI

-363 VPDYRAMMPEYL
+363 VPDYRAMQPEYL
-375 GGSRIDINIQQVTNM
+375 GGSRIDINIQQVVNM

-395 ANDDPLGTVG
+395 QNDDPLGTIG

-417 TKSFTEA
+417 TKSFVEA

-463 ISEQPVYNRE
+463 ISEQPVYKRE
-473 VCCLGQISDADV
+473 VCCTGTETDDDV

-504 LMRSNSNS
+504 LCRSNSNS
-512 GLDIWHFADYYDGV
+512 GLDIWHFADYYESP
-526 PTLSDEWMQEDSSN
+526 PTLSDTWMQEDSSN

>member
-28 IVTSAEVGKLIP
+28 IVTSGEVGKLIP

-53 VDTHAVIRFTP
+53 VDTHAVLRFTP

-108 YKVPKITAPE
+108 YKVPKITAPA
-118 GGWNNGTIADYLGI
+118 GGWDNGTIADYLGV

-154 FFFRDENVQDHV
+154 YFFRDENVQDHV
-166 YCPTDAVNRTGVN
+166 NCPTDAVNRTGVN

-184 TDMHLGGQVPYA
+184 TDIHLGGQVPYA

-209 TQKAGEPATLKF
+209 TQKAGSPASIAF
-221 EGVVPVHTMPSNNDF
+221 GGNIPVHTGTSYDLSNTPSVPVYYDITNVGNGSVTLKNKLYSPASQLSTSKTLSKGQSTNTGNSLDGWVVNQGFSESEFTPGTLLMRPNN
-236 SSLPSGFGYTPV
+236 
-248 AYNVI
+248 
-253 SPTGES
+253 
-259 LNLSAGLY
+259 LY
-267 APAAKL
+267 ADL
-273 TNQLALDPVSGSNT
+273 SM
-287 LNQEAGW
+287 LNVGI
-294 DPYGGAEFQANGTSV
+294 SI
-309 AMSPSNLVA
+309 
-318 NMSLSKFGFNV
+318 

-363 VPDYRAMMPEYL
+363 VPDYRAMQPEYL
-375 GGSRIDINIQQVTNM
+375 GGSRIDINIQQVVNM

-395 ANDDPLGTVG
+395 DSDDPLGTIG

-417 TKSFTEA
+417 TKSFVEA

-443 AKMWTRGE
+443 ARMWSRGE

-463 ISEQPVYNRE
+463 ISEQPVYKRE
-473 VCCLGQISDADV
+473 ICCTGTETDDDV
-485 FGYQEAWYDYR
+485 FGYQEPWFDYR

-504 LMRSNSNS
+504 LCRSNSNS
-512 GLDIWHFADYYDGV
+512 GLDIWHFADYYESP
-526 PTLSDEWMQEDSSN
+526 PTLSDVWMHEDSSN

-560 LVNNRATRLLPLY
+560 LINNRATRLLPLY

>member
-28 IVTSAEVGKLIP
+28 IVTSGEVGRLIP

-53 VDTHAVIRFTP
+53 VDTHAVLRFTP

-98 DKSAWTTPPT
+98 DTSAWTTPPT

-118 GGWNNGTIADYLGI
+118 GGWDNGTIADYLGI
-132 PTKVSNISV
+132 PTKVPNISV

-166 YCPTDAVNRTGVN
+166 FCPSDAVNRTGVN

-184 TDMHLGGQVPYA
+184 TDMHLGGKVPYA

-209 TQKAGEPATLKF
+209 TQKSASPASIGFTGLDAL
-221 EGVVPVHTMPSNNDF
+221 VPVHTENKTFQIPQPNISAVPVNYVVYNNGNSPIDLTGK
-236 SSLPSGFGYTPV
+236 S
-248 AYNVI
+248 I
-253 SPTGES
+253 SPISKRTSANSISPGDYDDTGALGWTRGVNLGANDVTS
-259 LNLSAGLY
+259 LIMAPNNLY
-267 APAAKL
+267 A
-273 TNQLALDPVSGSNT
+273 D
-287 LNQEAGW
+287 
-294 DPYGGAEFQANGTSV
+294 
-309 AMSPSNLVA
+309 M
-318 NMSLSKFGFNV
+318 NMVNFGV
-329 PELRTAFQVQR
+329 TIPELRTAFQVQR

-363 VPDYRAMMPEYL
+363 VPDYRAMQPEYL
-375 GGSRIDINIQQVTNM
+375 GGSRIDINIQQVVNM

-395 ANDDPLGTVG
+395 ENDDPLGTIG

-417 TKSFTEA
+417 TKSFVEA

-458 PVFAN
+458 PVFQN
-463 ISEQPVYNRE
+463 ISEQPVYKRE
-473 VCCLGQISDADV
+473 VCCTGTETDDDV

-512 GLDIWHFADYYDGV
+512 GLDIWHFADYYNEV
-526 PTLSDEWMQEDSSN
+526 PTLSDTWMQEDSSN

>member
-1 MSRNAESRFALAPSV
+1 MVMSRNAESRFALAPSV

-28 IVTSAEVGKLIP
+28 IVTSGEVGKLIP

-83 NRIVYDDWIRFMGES
+83 NRIVYDDWVRFMGES
-98 DKSAWTTPPT
+98 DTSAWTTPPT
-108 YKVPKITAPE
+108 YKVPKITAPD

-154 FFFRDENVQDHV
+154 YFFRDENVQDHV
-166 YCPTDAVNRTGVN
+166 NCPTDGVNRTGVN

-184 TDMHLGGQVPYA
+184 TDLHLGGAVPYA

-209 TQKAGEPATLKF
+209 TQKGGDPATLKMTGF
-221 EGVVPVHTMPSNNDF
+221 VPVRTDPYDFEIPAGAYEPIHYDVWNSSAGATNIGTGNFVPASYHTGD
-236 SSLPSGFGYTPV
+236 SSLGALQHTNTSDSGWNSSSAQV
-248 AYNVI
+248 
-253 SPTGES
+253 TGSKTS
-259 LNLSAGLY
+259 LVF
-267 APAAKL
+267 
-273 TNQLALDPVSGSNT
+273 T
-287 LNQEAGW
+287 
-294 DPYGGAEFQANGTSV
+294 
-309 AMSPSNLVA
+309 PSNLYADMEMA
-318 NMSLSKFGFNV
+318 NFGFNV
-329 PELRTAFQVQR
+329 PEIRTAFQVQR

-363 VPDYRAMMPEYL
+363 VPDYRAMQPEYL

-395 ANDDPLGTVG
+395 DSDDPLGTVG

-417 TKSFTEA
+417 TKSFVES

-443 AKMWTRGE
+443 AKMWSRGE

-463 ISEQPVYNRE
+463 ISEQPVYHRE
-473 VCCLGQISDADV
+473 VCCLGDDKDGYT

-512 GLDIWHFADYYDGV
+512 GLDIWHFGDYYTQH
-526 PTLSDEWMQEDSSN
+526 PILSDEWMHEDSSN

>member
-28 IVTSAEVGKLIP
+28 IVTSGEVGKLIP

-53 VDTHAVIRFTP
+53 VDTHAVLRFTP

-98 DKSAWTTPPT
+98 DTSAWTTPPA
-108 YKVPKITAPE
+108 YKVPKVKAPD
-118 GGWNNGTIADYLGI
+118 GGWDNGTIADYLGV
-132 PTKVSNISV
+132 PTKVPNISV
-141 NALPFRAFAKIYD
+141 NALPFRAFAKIYEY
-154 FFFRDENVQDHV
+154 FFRDENVQDHV
-166 YCPTDAVNRTGVN
+166 NCPTDAVTRFGVN

-184 TDMHLGGQVPYA
+184 TDLHLGGKVPYA

-209 TQKAGEPATLKF
+209 TQKGNASETVMPVLTHSNQIDDFNMVKEPLRFKGWNISETNQSLTGNFAPVGQFIT
-221 EGVVPVHTMPSNNDF
+221 GGSVVPGEFYRQDLHAANSMQINGSTSNNI
-236 SSLPSGFGYTPV
+236 
-248 AYNVI
+248 A
-253 SPTGES
+253 
-259 LNLSAGLY
+259 
-267 APAAKL
+267 
-273 TNQLALDPVSGSNT
+273 LA
-287 LNQEAGW
+287 
-294 DPYGGAEFQANGTSV
+294 
-309 AMSPSNLVA
+309 PSNLFA
-318 NMSLSKFGFNV
+318 SISV

-363 VPDYRAMMPEYL
+363 VPDYRAMQPEYL
-375 GGSRIDINIQQVTNM
+375 GGSRIDINIQQVVNM
-390 TAPSA
+390 TAPSGTS
-395 ANDDPLGTVG
+395 DDPLGTIG

-417 TKSFTEA
+417 TKSFVEA

-458 PVFAN
+458 PVFQN
-463 ISEQPVYNRE
+463 ISEQPVYKRE
-473 VCCLGQISDADV
+473 VCCTGTETDDDV
-485 FGYQEAWYDYR
+485 FGYQEPWYDYR

-504 LMRSNSNS
+504 LCRTNANS
-512 GLDIWHFADYYDGV
+512 GLDIWHFGDYYNEV
-526 PTLSDEWMQEDSSN
+526 PTLSDTWMQEDSSN

-560 LVNNRATRLLPLY
+560 LVNNKATRLLPLY

>member
-1 MSRNAESRFALAPSV
+1 MMERKVKLMSRNAESRFALAPSV

-28 IVTSAEVGKLIP
+28 IVTSGEVGKLIP

-53 VDTHAVIRFTP
+53 VDTHAVLRFTP

-83 NRIVYDDWIRFMGES
+83 NRIVYDDWVRFMGES
-98 DKSAWTTPPT
+98 DTSAWTTPPT
-108 YKVPKITAPE
+108 YKVPQIKAPE
-118 GGWNNGTIADYLGI
+118 TGWDNGTIADYLGI
-132 PTKVSNISV
+132 PTKVPNIWV

-154 FFFRDENVQDHV
+154 YFFRDENVQDHIN
-166 YCPTDAVNRTGVN
+166 CPTNAVNYEGSN
-179 TGNYV
+179 GDNYV
-184 TDMHLGGQVPYA
+184 IDICRGGKVPYA

-209 TQKAGEPATLKF
+209 TQKAGQPAHLTVDNLPVKTGDMHVPTSVSNIPLKWRASNAF
-221 EGVVPVHTMPSNNDF
+221 NLPSNKVTNLKIGNLTGSAYELTGDTVADF
-236 SSLPSGFGYTPV
+236 Q
-248 AYNVI
+248 
-253 SPTGES
+253 
-259 LNLSAGLY
+259 NLSNA
-267 APAAKL
+267 
-273 TNQLALDPVSGSNT
+273 TT
-287 LNQEAGW
+287 E
-294 DPYGGAEFQANGTSV
+294 
-309 AMSPSNLVA
+309 
-318 NMSLSKFGFNV
+318 FNV
-329 PELRTAFQVQR
+329 TPANLWADASAVGFSIPELRTAFQVQR

-363 VPDYRAMMPEYL
+363 VPDYRAMQPEYL
-375 GGSRIDINIQQVTNM
+375 GGSRIDINIQQVVNM

-395 ANDDPLGTVG
+395 DTDDPLGTIG

-417 TKSFTEA
+417 TKSFVEA

-443 AKMWTRGE
+443 ARMWTRGE

-463 ISEQPVYNRE
+463 ISEQPVYKRE
-473 VCCLGQISDADV
+473 ICCTGTSADNDV
-485 FGYQEAWYDYR
+485 FGYQEPWFDYR

-504 LMRSNSNS
+504 LCRTNANS
-512 GLDIWHFADYYDGV
+512 GLDIWHFGDYYQTP
-526 PTLSDEWMQEDSSN
+526 PTLSDEWMHEDSSN

>member
-28 IVTSAEVGKLIP
+28 IVTSGEVGKLIP

-53 VDTHAVIRFTP
+53 VDTHAVLRFTP

-83 NRIVYDDWIRFMGES
+83 NRIVYDDWVRFMGES
-98 DKSAWTTPPT
+98 DTGAWTTPPT
-108 YKVPKITAPE
+108 YKVPQILAPE
-118 GGWNNGTIADYLGI
+118 GGWNNGTIADYMGI
-132 PTKVSNISV
+132 PTKVSGISV

-154 FFFRDENVQDHV
+154 YFFRDENVQDHV
-166 YCPTDAVNRTGVN
+166 NCPTDAVNRIGVN

-209 TQKAGEPATLKF
+209 TQKAGQPATLNF
-221 EGVVPVHTMPSNNDF
+221 GNAPVV
-236 SSLPSGFGYTPV
+236 
-248 AYNVI
+248 
-253 SPTGES
+253 TGENH
-259 LNLSAGLY
+259 LF
-267 APAAKL
+267 PI
-273 TNQLALDPVSGSNT
+273 TNNIIPLKWSGSSPFALEANQITT
-287 LNQEAGW
+287 LEAGN
-294 DPYGGAEFQANGTSV
+294 PTSDKYMNV
-309 AMSPSNLVA
+309 ADTMA
-318 NMSLSKFGFNV
+318 KFGTPNNISSEIKLQPANLWADGTNFGFSI

-363 VPDYRAMMPEYL
+363 VPDYRAMQPEYL
-375 GGSRIDINIQQVTNM
+375 GGSRIDINIQQVVNM

-395 ANDDPLGTVG
+395 QNDDPLGTIG

-417 TKSFTEA
+417 TKSFVES

-451 DRTDYFM
+451 NRTDYFM

-463 ISEQPVYNRE
+463 ISEQPVYKRE
-473 VCCLGQISDADV
+473 ICCTGTATDDDV
-485 FGYQEAWYDYR
+485 FGYQEPWFDYR

-504 LMRSNSNS
+504 LCRTNANA
-512 GLDIWHFADYYDGV
+512 GLDIWHFGDYYNEV

>member
-28 IVTSAEVGKLIP
+28 IVTSGEVGRLIP

-53 VDTHAVIRFTP
+53 VDTHAVLRFTP

-98 DKSAWTTPPT
+98 DTSAWTTPPT
-108 YKVPKITAPE
+108 YKVPKVKAPA
-118 GGWNNGTIADYLGI
+118 GGWDNGTIADYLGV
-132 PTKVSNISV
+132 PTKVENISV

-154 FFFRDENVQDHV
+154 YFFRDENVQDHV
-166 YCPTDAVNRTGVN
+166 NCPTDAVNRNGVN

-184 TDMHLGGQVPYA
+184 TDLHLGGKVPYA

-209 TQKAGEPATLKF
+209 TQKAGAPASVAF
-221 EGVVPVHTMPSNNDF
+221 SGNVPVHTLTTSFDLENTPSVPVHYDITNLGNSAASVSGGNQIWPVIDVKSSF
-236 SSLPSGFGYTPV
+236 SLPKGSS
-248 AYNVI
+248 I
-253 SPTGES
+253 SSSDATHFEVTGKMDS
-259 LNLSAGLY
+259 LSQGPLNFLARPNNLY
-267 APAAKL
+267 A
-273 TNQLALDPVSGSNT
+273 D
-287 LNQEAGW
+287 
-294 DPYGGAEFQANGTSV
+294 
-309 AMSPSNLVA
+309 MSMVDVGISI
-318 NMSLSKFGFNV
+318 

-363 VPDYRAMMPEYL
+363 VPDYRAMQPEYL
-375 GGSRIDINIQQVTNM
+375 GGSRIDINIQQVVNM

-395 ANDDPLGTVG
+395 DSDDPLGTIG

-417 TKSFTEA
+417 TKSFVEA

-443 AKMWTRGE
+443 ARMWTRGE

-463 ISEQPVYNRE
+463 ISEQPVYKRE
-473 VCCLGQISDADV
+473 ICCTGTGTDDDV
-485 FGYQEAWYDYR
+485 FGYQEPWFDYR

-504 LMRSNSNS
+504 LCRSNSNS
-512 GLDIWHFADYYDGV
+512 GLDIWHFGDYYNEV
-526 PTLSDEWMQEDSSN
+526 PTLSDTWMQEDSSN
-540 IDRCLAVKQATAGF
+540 VDRCLAVKQATAGF

>member
-28 IVTSAEVGKLIP
+28 IVTSGEVGKLIP
-40 FFIDEVLPGDTFQ
+40 FYIDEVLPGDTFQ

-75 DTYYFYVP
+75 DTYYFYCP

-98 DKSAWTTPPT
+98 DVSGWTTPPT
-108 YKVPKITAPE
+108 YKVPKIKAPE
-118 GGWNNGTIADYLGI
+118 GGWQNGTIADYFGI
-132 PTKVSNISV
+132 PTKVPNISV

-154 FFFRDENVQDHV
+154 FFFRDENLQDHV
-166 YCPTDAVNRTGVN
+166 YCPTDAVNRDGVN

-184 TDMHLGGQVPYA
+184 TDMHLGGLVPKA

-209 TQKAGEPATLKF
+209 TQKAGKPASIGFNGL
-221 EGVVPVHTMPSNNDF
+221 VPVHTTYDSISLDDPNVTGANLRFNIKNLGNSTVNLDNANIWPSARMNGSFSLAPGASTDTSDYQANWVTAGNIGKNTDNIMLSMQPNN
-236 SSLPSGFGYTPV
+236 
-248 AYNVI
+248 
-253 SPTGES
+253 
-259 LNLSAGLY
+259 LY
-267 APAAKL
+267 ADMAM
-273 TNQLALDPVSGSNT
+273 
-287 LNQEAGW
+287 
-294 DPYGGAEFQANGTSV
+294 AN
-309 AMSPSNLVA
+309 
-318 NMSLSKFGFNV
+318 FGVTV

-363 VPDYRAMMPEYL
+363 VPDYRCMQPEYL
-375 GGSRIDINIQQVTNM
+375 GGSRIDINIQQVVNM

-395 ANDDPLGTVG
+395 QNDDPLGTIG

-458 PVFAN
+458 PVFQN

-473 VCCLGQISDADV
+473 VCCTGNDTDGQV
-485 FGYQEAWYDYR
+485 FGYQEPFYDYR

-504 LMRSNSNS
+504 LCRTNSES
-512 GLDIWHFADYYDGV
+512 GLDIWHFADYYESI
-526 PTLSDEWMQEDSSN
+526 PYLSDEWIAEDSSN

>member
-28 IVTSAEVGKLIP
+28 IVTSGEVGKLIP

-53 VDTHAVIRFTP
+53 VDTHAVLRFTP

-98 DKSAWTTPPT
+98 DTSAWTTPPT
-108 YKVPKITAPE
+108 YKVPKVNAPD
-118 GGWNNGTIADYLGI
+118 GGWDNGTIADYLGI

-141 NALPFRAFAKIYD
+141 NVLPFRAFAKIYD
-154 FFFRDENVQDHV
+154 YFFRDENVQDHV
-166 YCPTDAVNRTGVN
+166 NCPTDAVNRTGVN

-184 TDMHLGGQVPYA
+184 TDLHLGGKVPYA

-209 TQKAGEPATLKF
+209 TQKAGSPASVVF
-221 EGVVPVHTMPSNNDF
+221 GGNVPVHTSPLSFNLENTPSVPVHYDITNVGSVATSLKNF
-236 SSLPSGFGYTPV
+236 NLWPSHYQNGSLSLPAGETT
-248 AYNVI
+248 N
-253 SPTGES
+253 TGDA
-259 LNLSAGLY
+259 SAGWVASGYSFDTVNNNNLLFRPNNLY
-267 APAAKL
+267 A
-273 TNQLALDPVSGSNT
+273 D
-287 LNQEAGW
+287 
-294 DPYGGAEFQANGTSV
+294 
-309 AMSPSNLVA
+309 
-318 NMSLSKFGFNV
+318 LSMADVGISI

-363 VPDYRAMMPEYL
+363 VPDYRAMQPEYL
-375 GGSRIDINIQQVTNM
+375 GGSRIDINIQQVVNM

-395 ANDDPLGTVG
+395 QNDDPLGTIG

-417 TKSFTEA
+417 TKSFVEA

-458 PVFAN
+458 PVFQN
-463 ISEQPVYNRE
+463 ISEQPVYKRE
-473 VCCLGQISDADV
+473 VCCTGTETDDDV
-485 FGYQEAWYDYR
+485 FGYQEPFYDYR

-504 LMRSNSNS
+504 LCRTNANS
-512 GLDIWHFADYYDGV
+512 GLDIWHFADYYNEA
-526 PTLSDEWMQEDSSN
+526 PTLSDTWMQEDSSN

>member
-28 IVTSAEVGKLIP
+28 IVTSGEVGKLIP

-53 VDTHAVIRFTP
+53 VDTHAVLRFTP

-83 NRIVYDDWIRFMGES
+83 NRIVYDDWVRFMGES
-98 DKSAWTTPPT
+98 DTDAWTYAPT
-108 YKVPKITAPE
+108 YKVPKLTAPT
-118 GGWNNGTIADYLGI
+118 GGWDNGTIADYLGV
-132 PTKVSNISV
+132 PTKVPNIKV

-166 YCPTDAVNRTGVN
+166 NCPTDAVNRTGVN

-184 TDMHLGGQVPYA
+184 TDLHLGGKVPYA
-196 NKLHDAFTSCLPN
+196 NKLHDSFTSCLPN
-209 TQKAGEPATLKF
+209 TQKGQPSTVKF
-221 EGVVPVHTMPSNNDF
+221 SGLVPVHTENYSTQHEPFYPIDYDIINT
-236 SSLPSGFGYTPV
+236 SG
-248 AYNVI
+248 
-253 SPTGES
+253 
-259 LNLSAGLY
+259 SAVDLTNK
-267 APAAKL
+267 AIWPAAFCNQSYTL
-273 TNQLALDPVSGSNT
+273 DNNVFVNTGDSQFSADGVAVTN
-287 LNQEAGW
+287 
-294 DPYGGAEFQANGTSV
+294 TSV
-309 AMSPSNLVA
+309 HNLKIAPSNLYA
-318 NMSLSKFGFNV
+318 DMSMAEAGISI

-363 VPDYRAMMPEYL
+363 VPDYRAMQPEYL
-375 GGSRIDINIQQVTNM
+375 GGSRIDINIQQVVNM

-395 ANDDPLGTVG
+395 ESDDPLGTIG

-417 TKSFTEA
+417 TKSFVEA

-443 AKMWTRGE
+443 ARMWTRGE

-463 ISEQPVYNRE
+463 ISEQPVYKRE
-473 VCCLGQISDADV
+473 VCCTGTSTDDDV
-485 FGYQEAWYDYR
+485 FGFQEPWYDYR

-504 LMRSNSNS
+504 LCRSNSNS
-512 GLDIWHFADYYDGV
+512 GLDIWHFADYYNEV
-526 PTLSDEWMQEDSSN
+526 PTLSDTWMQEDSSN

>member
-28 IVTSAEVGKLIP
+28 IVTSGEVGKLIP

-53 VDTHAVIRFTP
+53 VDTHAVLRFTP

-83 NRIVYDDWIRFMGES
+83 NRIVYDDWVRFMGEA
-98 DKSAWTTPPT
+98 DTSAWTTPPT
-108 YKVPKITAPE
+108 YKVPKITAPA
-118 GGWNNGTIADYLGI
+118 GGWDNGTIADYLGV
-132 PTKVSNISV
+132 PTKVSGISV

-154 FFFRDENVQDHV
+154 YFFRDENVQDHV
-166 YCPTDAVNRTGVN
+166 NCPTDAVNRTGVN

-184 TDMHLGGQVPYA
+184 TDLHLGGKVPYA

-209 TQKAGEPATLKF
+209 TQKGPTAAAFKQLPDSYVNVITRDVL
-221 EGVVPVHTMPSNNDF
+221 HDTSS
-236 SSLPSGFGYTPV
+236 SSLTFDIWNSGQNEKSTEMYMFPGIKSFNQKIP
-248 AYNVI
+248 ANGHI
-253 SPTGES
+253 SPD
-259 LNLSAGLY
+259 SAYLYDNSGNMSNGTNVFRFAPNNLY
-267 APAAKL
+267 ADL
-273 TNQLALDPVSGSNT
+273 SSM
-287 LNQEAGW
+287 
-294 DPYGGAEFQANGTSV
+294 TSI
-309 AMSPSNLVA
+309 SI
-318 NMSLSKFGFNV
+318 

-375 GGSRIDINIQQVTNM
+375 GGSRIDINIQQVVNM
-390 TAPSA
+390 TSPSA
-395 ANDDPLGTVG
+395 ENDDPLGTIG

-417 TKSFTEA
+417 TKSFVEA

-458 PVFAN
+458 PVFQN
-463 ISEQPVYNRE
+463 ISEQPVYKRE
-473 VCCLGQISDADV
+473 VCCTGTVTDDDV
-485 FGYQEAWYDYR
+485 FGYQEPWYDYR

-504 LMRSNSNS
+504 LCRTNANS
-512 GLDIWHFADYYDGV
+512 GLDIWHFADYYNEV
-526 PTLSDEWMQEDSSN
+526 PTLSDTWMQEDSSN

>member
-28 IVTSAEVGKLIP
+28 IVTSGEVGKLIP

-53 VDTHAVIRFTP
+53 VDTHAVLRFTP

-83 NRIVYDDWIRFMGES
+83 NRIVYDDWVRFMGES
-98 DKSAWTTPPT
+98 DTSAWTTPPI
-108 YKVPKITAPE
+108 YKVPKITSPA
-118 GGWNNGTIADYLGI
+118 GGWDNGTIADYMGI
-132 PTKVSNISV
+132 PTKVSGISV

-166 YCPTDAVNRTGVN
+166 NCPTDAVNRTGVN

-184 TDMHLGGQVPYA
+184 TDMHLGGKVPYA

-209 TQKAGEPATLKF
+209 TQKAGSPASIVF
-221 EGVVPVHTMPSNNDF
+221 GGDIPVHTGSSYDLSNTPSVPVYYDIKNTTSSPVTLENKMYSPASQLSNSLTLSGGQSTNTGNSLDGWVVNYGFNKSNFVAGGLLMRPNN
-236 SSLPSGFGYTPV
+236 
-248 AYNVI
+248 
-253 SPTGES
+253 
-259 LNLSAGLY
+259 LY
-267 APAAKL
+267 ADL
-273 TNQLALDPVSGSNT
+273 SM
-287 LNQEAGW
+287 LNVGI
-294 DPYGGAEFQANGTSV
+294 SI
-309 AMSPSNLVA
+309 
-318 NMSLSKFGFNV
+318 

-363 VPDYRAMMPEYL
+363 VPDYRAMQPEYL
-375 GGSRIDINIQQVTNM
+375 GGSRIDINIQQVVNM

-395 ANDDPLGTVG
+395 DNDDPLGTIG

-417 TKSFTEA
+417 TKSFVEA

-463 ISEQPVYNRE
+463 ISEQPVYKRE
-473 VCCLGQISDADV
+473 ICCNGTNTDDDV

-512 GLDIWHFADYYDGV
+512 GLDIWHFADYYETA
-526 PTLSDEWMQEDSSN
+526 PTLSDTWMQEDSSN
-540 IDRCLAVKQATAGF
+540 VDRCLAVKQATAGF

>member
-28 IVTSAEVGKLIP
+28 IVTSGEVGKLIP

-53 VDTHAVIRFTP
+53 VDTHAVLRFTP

-83 NRIVYDDWIRFMGES
+83 NRIVYDDWVRFMGES
-98 DKSAWTTPPT
+98 DTSAWTAPPT
-108 YKVPKITAPE
+108 YKVPKVSAPA
-118 GGWNNGTIADYLGI
+118 GGWDNGTIADYMGI
-132 PTKVSNISV
+132 PTKVSGISV

-166 YCPTDAVNRTGVN
+166 NCPTDAVNRTGVN

-184 TDMHLGGQVPYA
+184 TDMHLGGKVPYA

-209 TQKAGEPATLKF
+209 TQKAGEPASIAF
-221 EGVVPVHTMPSNNDF
+221 GGNIPVHTGASTFDLSNTPSIPMHYDIKNITNSTSSFSQGDGLIPLNTVKSNHTLSSGSSESTDGSTWDTSGYAFNTDINHAASLLMRPNN
-236 SSLPSGFGYTPV
+236 
-248 AYNVI
+248 
-253 SPTGES
+253 
-259 LNLSAGLY
+259 LY
-267 APAAKL
+267 ADL
-273 TNQLALDPVSGSNT
+273 SMVNVGVSI
-287 LNQEAGW
+287 
-294 DPYGGAEFQANGTSV
+294 
-309 AMSPSNLVA
+309 
-318 NMSLSKFGFNV
+318 

-363 VPDYRAMMPEYL
+363 VPDYRAMQPEYL
-375 GGSRIDINIQQVTNM
+375 GGSRIDINIQQVVNM

-395 ANDDPLGTVG
+395 QNDDPLGTIG

-417 TKSFTEA
+417 TKSFVEA

-458 PVFAN
+458 PVFQN
-463 ISEQPVYNRE
+463 ISEQPVYKRE
-473 VCCLGQISDADV
+473 VCCTGQASDDDV
-485 FGYQEAWYDYR
+485 FGYQEPWYDYR

-504 LMRSNSNS
+504 LCRTNANS
-512 GLDIWHFADYYDGV
+512 GLDIWHFGDYYQTP

-540 IDRCLAVKQATAGF
+540 IDRCLAVKQSTAGF

>member
-28 IVTSAEVGKLIP
+28 IVTSGEVGKLIP

-53 VDTHAVIRFTP
+53 VDTHAVLRFTP

-83 NRIVYDDWIRFMGES
+83 NRIVYDDWVRFMGES
-98 DKSAWTTPPT
+98 DTSAWTTPPT
-108 YKVPKITAPE
+108 YKVPKITAPT
-118 GGWNNGTIADYLGI
+118 GGWDNGTIADYLGV

-141 NALPFRAFAKIYD
+141 NALPFRAYAKIYD
-154 FFFRDENVQDHV
+154 YFFRDENVQDHV
-166 YCPTDAVNRTGVN
+166 NCPTDAVNRTGVN

-184 TDMHLGGQVPYA
+184 TDLHLGGKVPYA

-209 TQKAGEPATLKF
+209 TQKAGEPASI
-221 EGVVPVHTMPSNNDF
+221 GISHVPVVTGADHGIIERMHPMTFEVRRKD
-236 SSLPSGFGYTPV
+236 GVYQT
-248 AYNVI
+248 I
-253 SPTGES
+253 SPNQGY
-259 LNLSAGLY
+259 SALLIHDDNVNPNSPECGY
-267 APAAKL
+267 
-273 TNQLALDPVSGSNT
+273 LALGGSQS
-287 LNQEAGW
+287 NQNYNFDSSYNLYPTNLEI
-294 DPYGGAEFQANGTSV
+294 N
-309 AMSPSNLVA
+309 SN
-318 NMSLSKFGFNV
+318 SFISV

-354 AIKAIYDVT
+354 AINAIYDVT
-363 VPDYRAMMPEYL
+363 VPDYRAMQPEYL
-375 GGSRIDINIQQVTNM
+375 GGSRIDINIQQVVNM

-395 ANDDPLGTVG
+395 DSDDPLGTIG

-417 TKSFTEA
+417 TKSFVEA

-443 AKMWTRGE
+443 ARMWTRGE

-463 ISEQPVYNRE
+463 ISEQPVYKRE
-473 VCCLGQISDADV
+473 ICCTGTETDDDV
-485 FGYQEAWYDYR
+485 FGYQEPWFDYR

-504 LMRSNSNS
+504 LCRTNSNS
-512 GLDIWHFADYYDGV
+512 GLDIWHFADYYNEV
-526 PTLSDEWMQEDSSN
+526 PTLSDTWMQEDSSN

>member
-28 IVTSAEVGKLIP
+28 IVTSGEVGKLIP

-53 VDTHAVIRFTP
+53 VDTHAVLRFTP

-98 DKSAWTTPPT
+98 DTSAWTTPPT
-108 YKVPKITAPE
+108 YKVPKVSAPE
-118 GGWNNGTIADYLGI
+118 GGWDNGTIADYLGV

-154 FFFRDENVQDHV
+154 YFFRDENVQDHV
-166 YCPTDAVNRTGVN
+166 NCPTDAVNRTGVN

-184 TDMHLGGQVPYA
+184 TDMHLGGKVPYA

-209 TQKAGEPATLKF
+209 TQKAGSPATV
-221 EGVVPVHTMPSNNDF
+221 GMNAPVMTAP
-236 SSLPSGFGYTPV
+236 
-248 AYNVI
+248 
-253 SPTGES
+253 ES
-259 LNLSAGLY
+259 LITWYKSPNPLLFETSAGSATTQGFHDVNLY
-267 APAAKL
+267 NATGSTNM
-273 TNQLALDPVSGSNT
+273 TNQFSVKHD
-287 LNQEAGW
+287 
-294 DPYGGAEFQANGTSV
+294 ANGNSILNTDEEII
-309 AMSPSNLVA
+309 PSNLYTVS
-318 NMSLSKFGFNV
+318 NISI

-363 VPDYRAMMPEYL
+363 VPDYRAMQPEYL
-375 GGSRIDINIQQVTNM
+375 GGSRIDINIQQVVNM

-395 ANDDPLGTVG
+395 ENDDPLGTIG

-417 TKSFTEA
+417 TKSFVEA

-458 PVFAN
+458 PVFQN
-463 ISEQPVYNRE
+463 ISEQPVYKRE
-473 VCCLGQISDADV
+473 VCCTGQASDGDV
-485 FGYQEAWYDYR
+485 FGYQEPWYDYR

-504 LMRSNSNS
+504 LCRSNANS
-512 GLDIWHFADYYDGV
+512 GLDIWHFADYYNEV
-526 PTLSDEWMQEDSSN
+526 PTLSDTWMQEDSSN
-540 IDRCLAVKQATAGF
+540 VDRCLAVKQATAGF

>member
-28 IVTSAEVGKLIP
+28 IVTSGEVGKLIP

-53 VDTHAVIRFTP
+53 VDTHAVLRFTP

-83 NRIVYDDWIRFMGES
+83 NRIVYDDWTRFMGES
-98 DKSAWTTPPT
+98 DTSAWTTPPK
-108 YKVPKITAPE
+108 YKVPKVKAPA
-118 GGWNNGTIADYLGI
+118 GGWDNGTIADYLGV

-154 FFFRDENVQDHV
+154 YFFRDENVQDHV
-166 YCPTDAVNRTGVN
+166 NCPTDAVNRDGVN

-184 TDMHLGGQVPYA
+184 TDLHLGGKVPYA

-209 TQKAGEPATLKF
+209 TQKAGSPASVMF
-221 EGVVPVHTMPSNNDF
+221 GGNVPVHTMNTSFDLGSTPSVPIHYDITNNGSSEVSVSSNKQIWPVINVTNPF
-236 SSLPSGFGYTPV
+236 SLPGGSS
-248 AYNVI
+248 I
-253 SPTGES
+253 SSSDASHFTVTGKMNADAQGP
-259 LNLSAGLY
+259 LNFLARPNNLY
-267 APAAKL
+267 A
-273 TNQLALDPVSGSNT
+273 D
-287 LNQEAGW
+287 
-294 DPYGGAEFQANGTSV
+294 
-309 AMSPSNLVA
+309 MSMVDVGISI
-318 NMSLSKFGFNV
+318 

-363 VPDYRAMMPEYL
+363 VPDYRAMQPEYL
-375 GGSRIDINIQQVTNM
+375 GGSRIDINIQQVVNM

-395 ANDDPLGTVG
+395 DSDDPLGTIG
-405 AYSLTNSSGASW
+405 AYSLTNASGASW
-417 TKSFTEA
+417 TKSFVEA

-463 ISEQPVYNRE
+463 ISEQPVYKRE
-473 VCCLGQISDADV
+473 ICCTGNTSDGDV
-485 FGYQEAWYDYR
+485 FGYQEPWFDYR

-504 LMRSNSNS
+504 LCRTNSNS
-512 GLDIWHFADYYDGV
+512 GLDIWHFADYYNEV
-526 PTLSDEWMQEDSSN
+526 PTLSDTWMQEDSSN
-540 IDRCLAVKQATAGF
+540 VDRCLAVKQATAGF

>member
-1 MSRNAESRFALAPSV
+1 MVMSRNAESRFALAPSV

-28 IVTSAEVGKLIP
+28 IVTSGEVGKLIP

-53 VDTHAVIRFTP
+53 VDTHAVLRFTP

-83 NRIVYDDWIRFMGES
+83 NRIVYDDWIRFMGEA
-98 DKSAWTTPPT
+98 DTSAWTTPPT
-108 YKVPKITAPE
+108 YKVPKVSAPT
-118 GGWNNGTIADYLGI
+118 GGWDNGTIADYLGV
-132 PTKVSNISV
+132 PTKVENISV

-154 FFFRDENVQDHV
+154 YFFRDENLQDHV
-166 YCPTDAVNRTGVN
+166 NCPTDAVNRTGVN

-184 TDMHLGGQVPYA
+184 TDMHLGGKVPYA

-209 TQKAGEPATLKF
+209 TQKAPSSASIGISHIPVVTGAPRDITDFNYPMSFDIARLDGSKDTLVKN
-221 EGVVPVHTMPSNNDF
+221 T
-236 SSLPSGFGYTPV
+236 
-248 AYNVI
+248 AYNAALLHDEQLHGTTPQRGILAVK
-253 SPTGES
+253 GES
-259 LNLSAGLY
+259 NMTSWPASTSYNFYPNNLEVSAETFISI
-267 APAAKL
+267 PA
-273 TNQLALDPVSGSNT
+273 
-287 LNQEAGW
+287 
-294 DPYGGAEFQANGTSV
+294 
-309 AMSPSNLVA
+309 
-318 NMSLSKFGFNV
+318 
-329 PELRTAFQVQR
+329 LRTAFQVQR
-340 FLELLARTGTRYNE
+340 FLELLARTGSRYNE

-363 VPDYRAMMPEYL
+363 VPDYRAMQPEYL
-375 GGSRIDINIQQVTNM
+375 GGSRIDINIQQVVNM
-390 TAPSA
+390 TAPREAS
-395 ANDDPLGTVG
+395 DDPLGTIG
-405 AYSLTNSSGASW
+405 AYSLTNASGASW
-417 TKSFTEA
+417 TKSFVES

-463 ISEQPVYNRE
+463 ISEQPVYKRE
-473 VCCLGQISDADV
+473 ICCTGSETDDDV
-485 FGYQEAWYDYR
+485 FGYQEPWFDYR

-504 LMRSNSNS
+504 LCRTNANS
-512 GLDIWHFADYYDGV
+512 GLDMWHFADYYQTA
-526 PTLSDEWMQEDSSN
+526 PTLSDEWIHEDSRN
-540 IDRCLAVKQATAGF
+540 VDRCLAVTQANAGY

>member
-28 IVTSAEVGKLIP
+28 IVTSGEVGKLIP

-53 VDTHAVIRFTP
+53 VDTHAVLRFTP

-83 NRIVYDDWIRFMGES
+83 NRIVYDDWVRFMGES
-98 DKSAWTTPPT
+98 DTSAWTTPPT
-108 YKVPKITAPE
+108 YKVPKIAAPA
-118 GGWNNGTIADYLGI
+118 GGWDNGTIADYLGV
-132 PTKVSNISV
+132 PTKVSGISV

-154 FFFRDENVQDHV
+154 YFFRDENVQDHV
-166 YCPTDAVNRTGVN
+166 NCPTDAVNRTGVN

-184 TDMHLGGQVPYA
+184 TDIHLGGKVPYA

-209 TQKAGEPATLKF
+209 TQKGGQPASFNLLPDNYPAVITRDVLHDTGSNALTFDIWNNAENAMNTEMYMFPATKTGSHQIPAKDHINGNSAYGYDSGTMSNGNNNLRL
-221 EGVVPVHTMPSNNDF
+221 VPNN
-236 SSLPSGFGYTPV
+236 
-248 AYNVI
+248 
-253 SPTGES
+253 
-259 LNLSAGLY
+259 LY
-267 APAAKL
+267 ADL
-273 TNQLALDPVSGSNT
+273 SGMASI
-287 LNQEAGW
+287 
-294 DPYGGAEFQANGTSV
+294 S
-309 AMSPSNLVA
+309 
-318 NMSLSKFGFNV
+318 V

-375 GGSRIDINIQQVTNM
+375 GGSRIDINIQQVVNM
-390 TAPSA
+390 TAPSSQ
-395 ANDDPLGTVG
+395 NDDPLGTIG

-417 TKSFTEA
+417 TKSFVEA

-458 PVFAN
+458 PVFQN
-463 ISEQPVYNRE
+463 ISEQPVYKRE
-473 VCCLGQISDADV
+473 VCCTGTETDDDV
-485 FGYQEAWYDYR
+485 FGFQEPWYDYR

-504 LMRSNSNS
+504 LCRTNANS
-512 GLDIWHFADYYDGV
+512 GLDIWHFADYYNEA
-526 PTLSDEWMQEDSSN
+526 PTLSDTWMQEDSSN

>member
-28 IVTSAEVGKLIP
+28 IVTSGEVGKLIP
-40 FFIDEVLPGDTFQ
+40 FYIDEVLPGDTFQ
-53 VDTHAVIRFTP
+53 VDTHAVLRFTP

-83 NRIVYDDWIRFMGES
+83 NRIVYDDWIRFMGEA
-98 DKSAWTTPPT
+98 DTSAWTTPPT
-108 YKVPKITAPE
+108 YKVPKVSAPS
-118 GGWNNGTIADYLGI
+118 GGWDNGTIADYLGI
-132 PTKVSNISV
+132 PTKVSGISV

-154 FFFRDENVQDHV
+154 YFFRDENVQDHV
-166 YCPTDAVNRTGVN
+166 NCPTDAVNRTGVN

-184 TDMHLGGQVPYA
+184 TDLHLGGKVPYA

-209 TQKAGEPATLKF
+209 TQKSGQPASFNFGGDIPVVTSATSFDLSSYPLK
-221 EGVVPVHTMPSNNDF
+221 PVYYDIKNIGTNPAAIGS
-236 SSLPSGFGYTPV
+236 T
-248 AYNVI
+248 NVI
-253 SPTGES
+253 PSAFHNGGLTLNANQTSDTSKSPWFTDGTIAEVS
-259 LNLSAGLY
+259 GYNGLVMRPNNLYVDLEQAGLRI
-267 APAAKL
+267 
-273 TNQLALDPVSGSNT
+273 S
-287 LNQEAGW
+287 
-294 DPYGGAEFQANGTSV
+294 
-309 AMSPSNLVA
+309 
-318 NMSLSKFGFNV
+318 V

-363 VPDYRAMMPEYL
+363 VPDYRAMQPEYL
-375 GGSRIDINIQQVTNM
+375 GGSRIDINIQQVVNM

-395 ANDDPLGTVG
+395 ASDDPLGTIG

-417 TKSFTEA
+417 TKSFVEA

-458 PVFAN
+458 PVFQN
-463 ISEQPVYNRE
+463 ISEQPVYKRE
-473 VCCLGQISDADV
+473 VCCTGTGTDDDV
-485 FGYQEAWYDYR
+485 FGYQEPWYDYR

-504 LMRSNSNS
+504 LCRTNSNS
-512 GLDIWHFADYYDGV
+512 GLDIWHFADYYNEA
-526 PTLSDEWMQEDSSN
+526 PTLSDTWMQEDSSN